1 MHMRLHSMIIPAP
14 QASPGTARKIKHL
27 FLCFAALLPL
37 LSALITSY
45 HYHADMK
52 ISPDCA
58 VCKSAQDLSS
68 GDQQELLSL
77 KPQEFV
83 VMSSCSEDFNSVHE
97 ILTFS
102 LTTRAPPFH
111 VIFANH
117 CS

>member
-1 MHMRLHSMIIPAP
+1 MRLHSMINPTP
-14 QASPGTARKIKHL
+14 QESPGTARKMRYL
-27 FLCFAALLPL
+27 FLFFTALLPL

-52 ISPDCA
+52 SSPDCA
-58 VCKSAQDLSS
+58 VCKSEQDLSS
-68 GDQQELLSL
+68 GDQQEPLSL

-83 VMSSCSEDFNSVHE
+83 VMSSFSEDFNNVLE
-97 ILTFS
+97 IFTFS

-111 VIFANH
+111 VILAHH

>member
-1 MHMRLHSMIIPAP
+1 MRLHSMINPAP
-14 QASPGTARKIKHL
+14 QESPGTARKMKHL
-27 FLCFAALLPL
+27 FLCFAALLLL

-52 ISPDCA
+52 SSPDCA

-68 GDQQELLSL
+68 GDQQEPLSL

-83 VMSSCSEDFNSVHE
+83 VMSSFSEDFNSIHE
-97 ILTFS
+97 IFTFS